1 MHIDEFLHRFHNAKL
16 AALGAAGICMLN
28 CYRVSQELG
37 YLSQSTKILLQSGL
51 FGLAS
56 GVVWFF
62 MPRSYTD
69 SREDTTTQTKTVL
82 RDPLKVLIRRALTE
96 HKNSMED
103 IRRSNNP
110 STANSYSSGT
120 RSYSYPASSSYSTP
134 SSTTTTVSSNQVSVV
149 TVEKKFF
156 DPWEKEFSKTPIP
169 IIDEYED
176 DIPEDSDTY
185 LDQHMIDEALAEEE
199 LEDYYASLEEDPFE
213 EHVDDDEDY

>member
-16 AALGAAGICMLN
+16 AGLGAAGICMLN

-37 YLSQSTKILLQSGL
+37 YVSQSTKILLQSGL

-56 GVVWFF
+56 GVAWFF

-69 SREDTTTQTKTVL
+69 SREDTTSQAKTVL
-82 RDPLKVLIRRALTE
+82 KDPVKVLIRRALTE
-96 HKNSMED
+96 HKHSMDD
-103 IRRSNNP
+103 IRRSSNP
-110 STANSYSSGT
+110 STASNYSSGT

-149 TVEKKFF
+149 TVQKKFF

-169 IIDEYED
+169 IIDEQEDD
-176 DIPEDSDTY
+176 DIPEDSDVY
-185 LDQHMIDEALAEEE
+185 LDQHMIEEALAEEE
-199 LEDYYASLEEDPFE
+199 LEDYYASLEN
-213 EHVDDDEDY
+213 EDY